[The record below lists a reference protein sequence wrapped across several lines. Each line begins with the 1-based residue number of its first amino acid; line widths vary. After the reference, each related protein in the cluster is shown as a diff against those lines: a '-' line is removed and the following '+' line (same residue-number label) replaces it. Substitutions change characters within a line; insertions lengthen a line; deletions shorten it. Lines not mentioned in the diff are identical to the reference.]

1 MDIQLQYLHMDK
13 QEVEKLLQWQ
23 ENNKI
28 FNRKYSDQIKMMVLY
43 QEQLKI
49 FGILF
54 IYSFNI
60 DILGNILNR
69 KTKDF
74 QLNHHLH
81 KSIINKSK
89 IYLIHLQG
97 FYIVDGTQLM
107 DSLSKI

>member
-54 IYSFNI
+54 IDSFNI
-60 DILGNILNR
+60 DI
-69 KTKDF
+69 
-74 QLNHHLH
+74 
-81 KSIINKSK
+81 
-89 IYLIHLQG
+89 
-97 FYIVDGTQLM
+97 
-107 DSLSKI
+107 